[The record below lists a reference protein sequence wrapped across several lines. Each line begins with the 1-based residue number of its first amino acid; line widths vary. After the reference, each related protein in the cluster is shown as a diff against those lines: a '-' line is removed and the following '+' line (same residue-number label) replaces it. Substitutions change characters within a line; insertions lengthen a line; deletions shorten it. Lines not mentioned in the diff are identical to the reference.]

1 MCVKLIRPFNMSSL
15 WMQSLR
21 HKRYRSAVIAA
32 LIFTCLMLMF
42 AFPKYGKAGKNQIT
56 VSQQACS
63 TTIAEN
69 QDLIPYAA
77 CHIKKQVVATLTSRL
92 NLDRLLFLIRFAR
105 LGHQNPSSMVS
116 EHKMSTILYWRVT
129 QFLTQSKTSIQ
140 S

>member
-1 MCVKLIRPFNMSSL
+1 MV
-15 WMQSLR
+15 
-21 HKRYRSAVIAA
+21 
-32 LIFTCLMLMF
+32 MF

-77 CHIKKQVVATLTSRL
+77 CHIKKQVAATLTSRL

-105 LGHQNPSSMVS
+105 HGHQNPSSMVS

-129 QFLTQSKTSIQ
+129 HFLTQSKTSIQ